1 MADVAV
7 VRKRV
12 HSAIEQAR
20 RDQADRRGRVA
31 EAQKNYD
38 TFPQTAAIPAFRMI
52 ANVLKSEGLNFE
64 VMTPAGG
71 VRLQSE
77 RNREDAIEMELD
89 TSADPPQPLVT
100 ITRVRGSR
108 VVQSDRSIKGSNP
121 LVQLTED
128 DVIEM
133 LLEELRPWLSLT
145 AAESSA
151 SLYHLLQSAV
161 PRSPLRRSQSP
172 RAPRRCAVRAPAAAC
187 GPTLRFPTA

>member
-12 HSAIEQAR
+12 RTAIEQAR
-20 RDQADRRGRVA
+20 RDQAERRGRAA
-31 EAQKNYD
+31 EARAQYESFLQND
-38 TFPQTAAIPAFRMI
+38 VVPVFRMI
-52 ANVLKSEGLNFE
+52 ANVLKSEGLHFE
-64 VMTPAGG
+64 VMTPANG

-77 RNREDAIEMELD
+77 RNRDDAIEMELD

-133 LLEELRPWLSLT
+133 LLEELRPWLS
-145 AAESSA
+145 
-151 SLYHLLQSAV
+151 
-161 PRSPLRRSQSP
+161 
-172 RAPRRCAVRAPAAAC
+172 
-187 GPTLRFPTA
+187 

>member
-12 HSAIEQAR
+12 RTAIEQAR
-20 RDQADRRGRVA
+20 RDQTERRGRVA
-31 EAQKNYD
+31 EAQQNYNSFLD
-38 TFPQTAAIPAFRMI
+38 ASAIPAFRMV
-52 ANVLKSEGLNFE
+52 ANVMKSEGLHFE

-89 TSADPPQPLVT
+89 TTADPPQPLVT

-121 LVQLTED
+121 LVQLTEH

-133 LLEELRPWLSLT
+133 LLEELRPWL
-145 AAESSA
+145 
-151 SLYHLLQSAV
+151 V
-161 PRSPLRRSQSP
+161 
-172 RAPRRCAVRAPAAAC
+172 
-187 GPTLRFPTA
+187 

>member
-12 HSAIEQAR
+12 KFAIEQAR
-20 RDQADRRGRVA
+20 RDQAERRGRVA
-31 EAQKNYD
+31 SAQQHYEK
-38 TFPQTAAIPAFRMI
+38 FLETAAVPVFRMF
-52 ANVLKSEGLNFE
+52 ANILKSEGLHFE

-89 TSADPPQPLVT
+89 ATADPPQPLVT

-108 VVQSDRSIKGSNP
+108 VIQTDRSIKGSNP

-133 LLEELRPWLSLT
+133 LLEELRPWL
-145 AAESSA
+145 A
-151 SLYHLLQSAV
+151 
-161 PRSPLRRSQSP
+161 
-172 RAPRRCAVRAPAAAC
+172 
-187 GPTLRFPTA
+187 